1 MLPKEPDR
9 DKTFWKVTNSKEY
22 HHGLQYSTGL
32 VIDPIPFN
40 DNPNESCVEGGIY
53 FTTKEYIHRFFWI
66 GHNLR
71 PVKIP
76 KDARVVL
83 DPSGDKYRADK
94 LVFKEKKDLGYYFD
108 YLFDRKTF
116 PIDEYKYL
124 AIRCPDY
131 FDKWFDKDTFPKKDY
146 QYLAEYCPDHFVK
159 WLDKKT
165 FPKEDYWYL
174 ERYCYKYKYIWK
186 K

>member
-71 PVKIP
+71 PV
-76 KDARVVL
+76 
-83 DPSGDKYRADK
+83 KYRADK